1 MNIQYVKIT
10 APEKQY
16 IQKNMLENEL
26 GLLSIMKI
34 IRRYKELRKE
44 ELTLKVA
51 VKTKLDEIMNMYKE
65 IDQIL
70 PKMEISRKEIEDEF
84 LQLSEKKQE
93 GSLEEEIEAIKRKLL
108 SLK

>member
-84 LQLSEKKQE
+84 LELSEKKQE